1 MPRSSTK
8 RRAWNSHAE
17 KKKEFC
23 VWCNVSQNP
32 EAWRRSTQA
41 SHYGLTEKRAVFLSE
56 SVVLITPQQ
65 PLLARQQSVPP
76 FLSFLFLT
84 FQHFASFFEG
94 RQTEKERYKTYKQK
108 RKIVLVW
115 RPICSN
121 TQRRRS
127 FPARALAPI
136 AFSPQLH
143 KQAHSFQTQRTVT
156 MVHGTFF
163 FCAERTRFSLYLYPF
178 GVRWNARKKE
188 KLHTY
193 VSECVI
199 EKTVL
204 RWQGT
209 PCKRETEPLPVHF
222 LSFFFSLC
230 FVFIHHIFLHSLALG
245 VGGGWVRVSPC
256 VFP

>member
-1 MPRSSTK
+1 MQRLAEPRSL
-8 RRAWNSHAE
+8 AE
-17 KKKEFC
+17 KHPSLTLRLDREKSRFPFGVSRLDNPHSSLC
-23 VWCNVSQNP
+23 SLVSNVSC
-32 EAWRRSTQA
+32 
-41 SHYGLTEKRAVFLSE
+41 LFLCS
-56 SVVLITPQQ
+56 
-65 PLLARQQSVPP
+65 
-76 FLSFLFLT
+76 LFLT
-84 FQHFASFFEG
+84 FQHFASLFEG
-94 RQTEKERYKTYKQK
+94 RHTEKERYKTYKRK

-136 AFSPQLH
+136 AFTPQLH

-156 MVHGTFF
+156 MVLGTFFF

-204 RWQGT
+204 RWQGA

-222 LSFFFSLC
+222 LSFFFFYLLS
-230 FVFIHHIFLHSLALG
+230 VSFLSITYFWILWL
-245 VGGGWVRVSPC
+245 
-256 VFP
+256 